1 MSFDLQ
7 SWGETFV
14 RAVSGAFGSRV
25 VCAGIQGSRA
35 RGEAKPSS
43 DIDTVLI
50 LDELT
55 AEDLAVYR
63 ALLQTLPDSDLICGF
78 VSGRAE
84 LACWETSELVSF
96 YFDTLALAG
105 DLEFLRPLVTAAS
118 ARRAVLDGACGIYH
132 ACCHNCLFD
141 GSMELLRSLY
151 KNAFFVLRA
160 KHFYETGVFLRREDE
175 LLAQLSGTDRA
186 VLERRAALDRS
197 TEKEADLFAESVLLL
212 GWAGALIKEFGE
224 PRVVS

>member
-7 SWGETFV
+7 SWSETFV

-105 DLEFLRPLVTAAS
+105 DLEFLRPLVTAES
-118 ARRAVLDGACGIYH
+118 ARRAVHGGACGIYH

-141 GSMELLRSLY
+141 NSTELLLELY

-160 KHFYETGVFLRREDE
+160 KHFCKTGVFLRREDE

-186 VLERRAALDRS
+186 VMDRRNALSERPPDAENL
-197 TEKEADLFAESVLLL
+197 TAESNLLL
-212 GWAGALIKEFGE
+212 CWSGALVREYAE
-224 PRVVS
+224 